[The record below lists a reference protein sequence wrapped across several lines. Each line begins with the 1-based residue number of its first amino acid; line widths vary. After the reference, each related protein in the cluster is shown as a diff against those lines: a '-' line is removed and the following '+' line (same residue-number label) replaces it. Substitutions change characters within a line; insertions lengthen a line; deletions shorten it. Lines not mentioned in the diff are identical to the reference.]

1 MPEGLSDNLLELAER
16 VQKSERYLF
25 FKHVNVGRLL
35 SQDFSEL
42 EHLAELTL
50 ASLIELIT
58 MEGCS
63 ALELGSQQAKSL
75 CELLRAIIDED
86 KSGALLETSEPVP
99 SLETAPASSVQSE
112 IDLRQILDQLSKHDC
127 FSDLRHR
134 TLGEFWKPHWVPAP
148 FEEMLT
154 IQQLVSMDIS
164 SLFKKKMVSESRIE
178 CMVKA
183 LEAALVTLESASP
196 PPQLTSRAPA
206 VVTSSSVSSKELF
219 DSTFFESLGDR
230 AVLELVFKH
239 AKEGDDEGFS
249 DFLAHLREACT
260 IEELLLFLG
269 DEPLLPKLTKKTS
282 SLVASCFGKEVVLQV
297 RHLLQGPGVALEVL
311 AGALSRGNARFDTI
325 IGFLSL
331 VVARSL
337 CAQAVEYKGRINT
350 NFWSTNASL
359 LSMVI
364 AEIEK
369 KKVAALEA
377 AALLDPKLHKWCKS
391 HGGRDKKRMERRK

>member
-86 KSGALLETSEPVP
+86 KTGALLETSEPAP

-206 VVTSSSVSSKELF
+206 VVNSSSVSSKELF
-219 DSTFFESLGDR
+219 DTTSFESLGDR

-239 AKEGDDEGFS
+239 AKAGDFEGFS

-269 DEPLLPKLTKKTS
+269 DEPLLPKLTKKTD
-282 SLVASCFGKEVVLQV
+282 SLASSCFGSEVVLQV
-297 RHLLQGPGVALEVL
+297 RYLLQGPGVALEVL

-337 CAQAVEYKGRINT
+337 GAQPVEYNGRTNT
-350 NFWSTNASL
+350 NFWSTNVSL

-369 KKVAALEA
+369 NKVAALEA

-391 HGGRDKKRMERRK
+391 HGGKDKKRMERRK

>member
-1 MPEGLSDNLLELAER
+1 MQEGLSGNLLELAER
-16 VQKSERYLF
+16 VKKSDRYLF

-63 ALELGSQQAKSL
+63 ALELGPKQAKSL
-75 CELLRAIIDED
+75 CELLTAIIDEE
-86 KSGALLETSEPVP
+86 KSGALLETSDPAP
-99 SLETAPASSVQSE
+99 SMETDSCNSVQYE
-112 IDLRQILDQLSKHDC
+112 IDLRQILDRLSKHDR
-127 FSDLRHR
+127 FSELRHR
-134 TLGEFWKPHWVPAP
+134 TLGEFWKPNWVPAP

-178 CMVKA
+178 CMARA
-183 LEAALVTLESASP
+183 LEAALATLESASL

-206 VVTSSSVSSKELF
+206 VVNSSSVSSKELF
-219 DSTFFESLGDR
+219 DSTSFESLGDR

-239 AKEGDDEGFS
+239 AKEGDCEGFS

-269 DEPLLPKLTKKTS
+269 DEPLLPKLTKKTD
-282 SLVASCFGKEVVLQV
+282 SLVASCFGKDVVLQV
-297 RHLLQGPGVALEVL
+297 RYLLQGPGVALEVL
-311 AGALSRGNARFDTI
+311 AGALSRGANSFDTT

-337 CAQAVEYKGRINT
+337 GAQAVEYKGRVNK

-359 LSMVI
+359 LSMVL
-364 AEIEK
+364 AEIDK
-369 KKVAALEA
+369 KKVVAPEVAV
-377 AALLDPKLHKWCKS
+377 LLDPKLHKWCKS
-391 HGGRDKKRMERRK
+391 HGGRDKRRMERRK